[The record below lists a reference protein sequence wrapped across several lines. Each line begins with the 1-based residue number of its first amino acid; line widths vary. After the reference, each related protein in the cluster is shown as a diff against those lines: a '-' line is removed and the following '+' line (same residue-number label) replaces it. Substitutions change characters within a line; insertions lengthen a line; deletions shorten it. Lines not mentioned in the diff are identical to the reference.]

1 MSKMKKKHIVKLMPG
16 DSAVVMTY
24 DTLMYLAQTC
34 DLLAEQQESAQD
46 ANAWRDVADTIR
58 VQAEENYHEVLEEEE
73 WV

>member
-34 DLLAEQQESAQD
+34 DLLAEQQENAQD

-58 VQAEENYHEVLEEEE
+58 VQAEENYHEVFEEEE